1 MSVDLANNLSTTAFA
16 FRGYNVTNLGRT
28 RELLG
33 VSAYREIIT
42 ARLDMASKCCSEVCG
57 KPIDLLRRVE
67 AGEEAGLDEYAEA
80 IGIIYAVELAQ
91 IDLLREVHQI
101 EFRDS
106 RMAFGYSLGEL
117 VAVASAGVFPEEPVL
132 RVPLSMAGDCA
143 SLAHDVTMGIIF
155 SRGAAL
161 HEPTVH
167 KVCEEISCDMQAT
180 LGVSAIL
187 SPNTLL
193 VLGQGE
199 TIKQLKPKLREAL
212 GLSVHIRINDSQW
225 PPLHTSIIWQKA
237 IADRASV
244 MVSRIPKLADTPKPT
259 IFSLVTGQLAYAD
272 EDCRAVFRKWI
283 DQPQRLWDAVLAVLR
298 DDVRT
303 VVHVGP
309 EPNVIPA
316 TFSRLSDNVQQ
327 QTGAWS
333 LEGFGM
339 RAVQQI
345 ANRPWLTALLPHQG
359 SLLRAPSIQHVVL
372 EDWLLGHAPS

>member
-1 MSVDLANNLSTTAFA
+1 
-16 FRGYNVTNLGRT
+16 
-28 RELLG
+28 
-33 VSAYREIIT
+33 
-42 ARLDMASKCCSEVCG
+42 MASKCCSEVCG

-117 VAVASAGVFPEEPVL
+117 VAVALAGVFPEEPVL
-132 RVPLSMAGDCA
+132 RVPLTMADDCA

-212 GLSVHIRINDSQW
+212 G
-225 PPLHTSIIWQKA
+225 
-237 IADRASV
+237 
-244 MVSRIPKLADTPKPT
+244 PT
-259 IFSLVTGQLAYAD
+259 CSYSNQ
-272 EDCRAVFRKWI
+272 
-283 DQPQRLWDAVLAVLR
+283 
-298 DDVRT
+298 
-303 VVHVGP
+303 
-309 EPNVIPA
+309 
-316 TFSRLSDNVQQ
+316 
-327 QTGAWS
+327 
-333 LEGFGM
+333 
-339 RAVQQI
+339 
-345 ANRPWLTALLPHQG
+345 
-359 SLLRAPSIQHVVL
+359 
-372 EDWLLGHAPS
+372 